1 MHPRSGGFLLVFAA
15 ACGGS
20 SPTGGGNTQP
30 TVQNV
35 NMNDNAGAAPYA
47 YSPATVTVKVGT
59 TVKWT
64 NGGATAHTATS
75 DATPQP
81 IWNSG
86 TVLPG
91 GSTSCPP
98 ADPYCQPSGTPAGT
112 YQMTFNNPGT
122 YQYHCEFHGPQGMT
136 GTITVTP

>member
-1 MHPRSGGFLLVFAA
+1 MQLRSGGFVLVLAA

-20 SPTGGGNTQP
+20 SPTGGGNP
-30 TVQNV
+30 PPVQNV
-35 NMNDNAGAAPYA
+35 IMNDHAGVAPYA

-64 NGGATAHTATS
+64 NNGGTAHTATS

-86 TVLPG
+86 TVLPA
-91 GSTSCPP
+91 GSASCPP
-98 ADPYCQPSGTPAGT
+98 TDPYCQPGGTPAGT
-112 YQMTFNNPGT
+112 YQVTFNSPGT

>member
-1 MHPRSGGFLLVFAA
+1 MHLRSGGFVLVLAA

-20 SPTGGGNTQP
+20 SPTGGGNP
-30 TVQNV
+30 PAVQNV
-35 NMNDNAGAAPYA
+35 IMNDHAGVAPYA
-47 YSPATVTVKVGT
+47 YAPATVTVKVGT

-64 NGGATAHTATS
+64 NNGGTAHTATS

-86 TVLPG
+86 TVLPA
-91 GSTSCPP
+91 GSASCPP
-98 ADPYCQPSGTPAGT
+98 TDPYCQPGGTPAGT
-112 YQMTFNNPGT
+112 YQVTFNSPGT